1 MTPIPGVAPDPFTC
15 DLTVDELLLITNAGW
30 EPIAFVSGDCS
41 YNPGHQGSSWTYSKE
56 LKWITNG
63 LARGQTLAVERMR
76 AQARLAGGEGVV
88 GVRLATAEITLDGP
102 SNPPA
107 TRHFSA
113 VGTAVARRDAPRAR
127 PRRPFTSLL
136 SGQDTWALLAAGCA
150 PLGLVFGFSV
160 YHSKTAFKRPR
171 DCSEMTDLTD
181 AVYSARELAMHRM
194 QDQAAKLRADGV
206 VGVSIEMNITRG
218 PTITFTAVGTAITT
232 PKVRPDDFGPRTAI
246 ELSD

>member
-1 MTPIPGVAPDPFTC
+1 MDPRTP
-15 DLTVDELLLITNAGW
+15 
-30 EPIAFVSGDCS
+30 
-41 YNPGHQGSSWTYSKE
+41 
-56 LKWITNG
+56 
-63 LARGQTLAVERMR
+63 
-76 AQARLAGGEGVV
+76 
-88 GVRLATAEITLDGP
+88 
-102 SNPPA
+102 
-107 TRHFSA
+107 
-113 VGTAVARRDAPRAR
+113 RRRVTSPLWAR
-127 PRRPFTSLL
+127 PSRGETPREHVRVGPLRV